1 MVDLTFLTTTDDS
14 PETKKEGEDY
24 KADAETHKKYIFGG
38 HVANYMKSLAED
50 DEEAYKRQ
58 FSKYIEAGISGDNL
72 EAIYKAAHAAIRKDP
87 NVPRSATELGAFKT
101 RQGEKPKEYPKK
113 QWKQLK
119 LSKKQRAGR
128 VRQKIG
134 NLLK

>member
-1 MVDLTFLTTTDDS
+1 MKTL
-14 PETKKEGEDY
+14 
-24 KADAETHKKYIFGG
+24 AD
-38 HVANYMKSLAED
+38 D

-58 FSKYIEAGISGDNL
+58 FSRYIEIGISGDNL
-72 EAIYKAAHAAIRKDP
+72 EGIYKAAHAAIRKDP
-87 NVPRSATELGAFKT
+87 NVPRGAKERGAFGT
-101 RQGEKPKEYPKK
+101 REGEKPKDFPKK

-119 LSKKQRAGR
+119 LSKKQKAGR

>member
-1 MVDLTFLTTTDDS
+1 MVALISLTMTDDFRAR
-14 PETKKEGEDY
+14 KKDGEDF
-24 KADAETHKKYIFGG
+24 KADADTHKKYIFGG

-58 FSKYIEAGISGDNL
+58 FSKYIEAGVSGDNL
-72 EAIYKAAHAAIRKDP
+72 EGIYKAAHAAIRKDP
-87 NVPRSATELGAFKT
+87 NVPRGPKELGAFKA
-101 RQGEKPKEYPKK
+101 REGEKPKEYPKK

>member
-1 MVDLTFLTTTDDS
+1 MVDLIFLTTTDDS
-14 PETKKEGEDY
+14 PARKKEGEDF

-50 DEEAYKRQ
+50 DDEAYKRQ
-58 FSKYIEAGISGDNL
+58 FSKYLEAGISGDNL
-72 EAIYKAAHAAIRKDP
+72 EGIYKAAHAAIRKDP
-87 NVPRSATELGAFKT
+87 NVARGPKELGAFGT
-101 RQGEKPKEYPKK
+101 RKEDKAKEYPKK